1 MWNTFK
7 KLDEFVQAMITIVVI
22 TIGLGIYL
30 MITSI
35 PLDAKV
41 EKDIFASKHSR
52 ITNTN
57 GLDRFVD
64 DEAGVVCY
72 TYWNRAVSCIPISQT
87 KLRFGKEEE
96 DDLQ

>member
-35 PLDAKV
+35 PLDAK
-41 EKDIFASKHSR
+41 KDIFATSR
-52 ITNTN
+52 GGEAD
-57 GLDRFVD
+57 GLSRFID

-72 TYWNRAVSCIPISQT
+72 TYWNRAVSCLPISQT
-87 KLRFGKEEE
+87 KLRFSKKE
-96 DDLQ
+96 

>member
-35 PLDAKV
+35 PLDAKAK
-41 EKDIFASKHSR
+41 KDIFTASRGDEADGLSR
-52 ITNTN
+52 FI
-57 GLDRFVD
+57 DE
-64 DEAGVVCY
+64 EAGVVCY
-72 TYWNRAVSCIPISQT
+72 TYWNKAVSCIPIAQT
-87 KLRFGKEEE
+87 KLRFSKKE
-96 DDLQ
+96 